1 MIFRALHRMGLPSD
15 VFYLASFASIAASIL
30 AWRIRSEKD
39 QAHAE
44 RLGIFIGLWG
54 PTFML
59 MGQGIQQLEAIRG
72 LGSAKLEGATQ
83 RAEREVAEATAAA
96 R

>member
-15 VFYLASFASIAASIL
+15 VFYAASFASIAASIL

-39 QAHAE
+39 VPHAE

-59 MGQGIQQLEAIRG
+59 MGQGIQQLETVRG
-72 LGSAKLEGATQ
+72 MGSATLEGATQ
-83 RAEREVAEATAAA
+83 KAEQEVAGTAT

>member
-1 MIFRALHRMGLPSD
+1 MIFRVLHRLGLPSD
-15 VFYLASFASIAASIL
+15 VFYVASFASIAASVL

-39 QAHAE
+39 QSHAE
-44 RLGIFIGLWG
+44 RLGIFIGIWA

-59 MGQGIQQLEAIRG
+59 MGQGIQQLEAVRG
-72 LGSAKLEGATQ
+72 LGSATLEGATQ
-83 RAEREVAEATAAA
+83 KAEQEVAGTATDP